1 MKTISLPPAAS
12 TLMWSIRSIGY
23 TTPSAV
29 ADIIDNSISAN
40 ATTISIE
47 YEMGSSWYFSIFDNG
62 DGMTSEELI
71 MAMQVGSGN
80 PFEERATSDLGRFG
94 LGLKT
99 ASLSQCKVLT
109 VISKKNGLIN
119 GFRWDLN
126 HIYEVNKWE
135 LLELDDDELRSVPQY
150 EKLKKCPE
158 GTIVLWND
166 LDKMCAGAS
175 DQKQAFLETIRE
187 VEEHLSL
194 TFHRYLQ
201 GEPGLN
207 KITIVC
213 NGVELEPMDP
223 FFVSRSDVMPEER
236 IAVDYVS
243 KNGENKRTNVVV
255 TPYILPFSDSI
266 SQNELDKLGGKE
278 GLIKNQGFYVYRNK
292 RLIVAADWF
301 RVARKTDLSKL
312 CRVKVDIPNTLD
324 DLWTIDVKKSMAI
337 PPEVVLK
344 NMRRIVKQ
352 VLQTGKKKYRFR
364 ATSEKKKDAGAPLWI
379 AGETRNGII
388 YTINKEY
395 PLLVELMKDTSDKQK
410 FNTFL
415 KLVEQN
421 IPVNAIHTDFYDDK
435 KFAFEDVDE
444 AYQNVKTNLIEL
456 LTNTPIEKRKECFS
470 ELMQMKPFS
479 EYDISF
485 EDLGVESK

>member
-1 MKTISLPPAAS
+1 MKTIDLPPSAS

-29 ADIIDNSISAN
+29 ADIVDNSISAN
-40 ATTISIE
+40 ASKISIE
-47 YEMGSSWYFSIFDNG
+47 YDISSSWYFSIFDDG

-71 MAMQVGSGN
+71 LAMQVGSGN
-80 PFEERATSDLGRFG
+80 PFEERSSSDLGRFG

-99 ASLSQCKVLT
+99 ASLSQCKRLT
-109 VISKKNGLIN
+109 VVSKKNGGIN
-119 GFRWDLN
+119 GYCWDLN

-135 LLELDDDELRSVPQY
+135 LLKLDNDEITKVPQY
-150 EKLKKCPE
+150 EKLNNSSE

-194 TFHRYLQ
+194 TFHRFLQ
-201 GEPGLN
+201 GEPGLE
-207 KITIVC
+207 KISISC
-213 NGVELEPMDP
+213 NGIELKPKDP
-223 FFVSRSDVMPEER
+223 FFVTKSDVLPEER
-236 IAVDYVS
+236 ITVNYNASNGDSKKAV
-243 KNGENKRTNVVV
+243 VVV
-255 TPYILPFSDSI
+255 TPYVLPFSDSI
-266 SQNELDKLGGKE
+266 TQNELDELGGKE

-312 CRVKVDIPNTLD
+312 CRVRVDIPNTLD

-337 PPEVVLK
+337 PPEIVLK

-364 ATSEKKKDAGAPLWI
+364 ATTEKKKDDGIPLWV

-388 YTINKEY
+388 YSINKDY
-395 PLLVELMKDTSDKQK
+395 PLLAEIMEETKDKQK
-410 FNTFL
+410 LNTFI
-415 KLVEQN
+415 KLIEQN

-444 AYQNVKTNLIEL
+444 AFQNVKNNLVEL
-456 LTNTPIEKRKECFS
+456 LTEQPIEKRRNSFV

-479 EYDISF
+479 DYDITF
-485 EDLGVESK
+485 EDLGVEGK